1 MKASFAPLLIVVF
14 YLLLAVSVIAVI
26 SNLGMVSLFFRHG
39 EWGKKEI
46 IFTVAM
52 TGHISLICVSLFQKK
67 SAGVIVLILSLVLEM
82 LILPFGT

>member
-1 MKASFAPLLIVVF
+1 MKASSAPLLNVVF

-26 SNLGMVSLFFRHG
+26 SNLGMLSLFFRNG
-39 EWGKKEI
+39 EWEKKEI

-67 SAGVIVLILSLVLEM
+67 STGVIVLILSLVLEM